1 MHPDLLFALIPVLA
15 LATGL
20 IAVLKMPRRAL
31 APPPDDDAR
40 GKEVQALEGE
50 IARLQQQLAEA
61 QERADFM
68 ERLLE
73 RPAEPRKPP
82 DAADPPTG
90 P

>member
-1 MHPDLLFALIPVLA
+1 MHPDLLIALIPVLA

-40 GKEVQALEGE
+40 EADVKALEAE
-50 IARLQQQLAEA
+50 VAELQRQLAES
-61 QERADFM
+61 QERAEFM

-73 RPAEPRKPP
+73 RPRERQKLP
-82 DAADPPTG
+82 DAAHPLG

>member
-1 MHPDLLFALIPVLA
+1 MHPDLLIALIPILA

-40 GKEVQALEGE
+40 EKEVRELEGE
-50 IARLQQQLAEA
+50 VARLQQQLAEA

-73 RPAEPRKPP
+73 APP
-82 DAADPPTG
+82 EKRQLPGSSPP

>member
-15 LATGL
+15 LVTGV
-20 IAVLKMPRRAL
+20 IAVLKLPRRAL
-31 APPPDDDAR
+31 APPPDDAASEAKVR
-40 GKEVQALEGE
+40 ALEAE
-50 IARLQQQLAEA
+50 VAELQRQLTES

-73 RPAEPRKPP
+73 RPAERQKLPN
-82 DAADPPTG
+82 AADPLG